1 MSNETQMTEEEF
13 REHLLVWANDGHFDN
28 TTSDPTIMVSFN
40 WANNTG
46 KEYVTYCPV
55 RSIYDWCGVTFN
67 IKPSSKC
74 HDVALIKD

>member
-1 MSNETQMTEEEF
+1 MSNETKMTEEEF

-28 TTSDPTIMVSFN
+28 ITSDPTIMVSFN
-40 WANNTG
+40 WANHATS
-46 KEYVTYCPV
+46 EYCFYCPV
-55 RSIYDWCGVTFN
+55 RGEYTWGGITFN